1 MKNLHF
7 ETKAMPDQTANERQE
22 DGELGLPRPWLLRY
36 AAWIVLTV
44 AIFAV
49 GSYSAAFYELP
60 INENPG
66 SWGTFGDFVGG
77 LLNPLVSIFTL
88 LVALQVWQLQRDEL
102 RLTRAELSKQS
113 EASDAQRKEQR
124 FFDCMAMYQ
133 RIVDSQTSS
142 STIGVQP
149 TAHAVKYSGKDALR
163 LRAKSA
169 LQTGEVQALT
179 SAALTRSFNVE
190 GHREPT
196 PSIQDVRAALPRRK
210 LVRLGVPQSDAYC
223 RGVLSTLKICTD
235 VLGTSQGN
243 YIPLFKAQL
252 SEEELC
258 LLALYLLLNPDGD
271 QYVEI
276 ASKSEL
282 FVNLD
287 TEGIAALAREHLPPG
302 CFANASKGA

>member
-1 MKNLHF
+1 
-7 ETKAMPDQTANERQE
+7 MPDQIANEQRE
-22 DGELGLPRPWLLRY
+22 DTQLELPRPWLLRY

-44 AIFAV
+44 AVCAV
-49 GSYSAAFYELP
+49 GSYSAVFHELP

-113 EASDAQRKEQR
+113 ETSDAQRKEQR

-142 STIGVQP
+142 STIGVTTKANVTQ
-149 TAHAVKYSGKDALR
+149 YYGKDALR
-163 LRAKSA
+163 LRAKFA
-169 LQTGEVQALT
+169 LQTGEVGHLT
-179 SAALTRSFNVE
+179 STALTRSLNVG
-190 GHREPT
+190 GHAEPT
-196 PSIQDVRAALPRRK
+196 PSTQDIRAALPRRK
-210 LVRLGVPQSDAYC
+210 LVRLGIPQSDAYC
-223 RGVLSTLKICTD
+223 RGVLSTLKICAD
-235 VLGTSQGN
+235 VLGTSQGK

-258 LLALYLLLNPDGD
+258 LLALYLLLNQDGD

-276 ASKSEL
+276 ASKSGL

-287 TEGIAALAREHLPPG
+287 TEGITELAREHLPSG
-302 CFANASKGA
+302 CFANQSDGT